1 MQLDRLSLVDFRGY
15 AAAEVQLAPGLTAVV
30 GANGQGKSNLL
41 EAIGWLGGLRSFRGA
56 VPETLVR
63 VGAARAIV
71 RGEGQREGRALLE
84 AGQRDE
90 GVAAWREAL
99 RLDPGNFTIR
109 KQIWSVE
116 HPDKF
121 YPTIDFTWQGVQLTA
136 EREAEIAAGV
146 CGPDGC
152 PLPWVAASAGS
163 TERHA
168 TG

>member
-1 MQLDRLSLVDFRGY
+1 MLIDEAGVVRWAKFGGFSIDNADDLSPVRRFLAGEEPGPSPDPSDLYRLEPAQRDLV
-15 AAAEVQLAPGLTAVV
+15 ATKV
-30 GANGQGKSNLL
+30 
-41 EAIGWLGGLRSFRGA
+41 
-56 VPETLVR
+56 
-63 VGAARAIV
+63 
-71 RGEGQREGRALLE
+71 REGRALLE

-90 GVAAWREAL
+90 GVATWREAL

-152 PLPWVAASAGS
+152 PIPGAAAGVGS
-163 TERHA
+163 PGQQA